1 MGLFRR
7 ILEIVVGILAGSFLA
22 RVGGA
27 ILGPLGGIIGFFYG
41 YYLGQRFVARFL
53 GYPHWQDTRSSGS
66 SQTRSDNRS
75 SGSSQT
81 RSDNRSG
88 SGRTSSGRQ
97 SWSGSYGYDEW
108 AGRNSYDRSS
118 YDRDESR
125 RTEYNRGGTAPRS
138 AASPYAV
145 LGVSPS
151 ATDEEIKRAYRELAM
166 KYHPDRYAGQGA
178 SAQKQAEENF
188 KLINNAYE
196 RIKKERSY

>member
-1 MGLFRR
+1 MQLFRK
-7 ILEIVVGILAGSFLA
+7 ILELVVGIIAGSILS
-22 RVGGA
+22 RVGTV

-41 YYLGQRFVARFL
+41 YYLGQRFVARL
-53 GYPHWQDTRSSGS
+53 SGDAPAQGG
-66 SQTRSDNRS
+66 QTRS
-75 SGSSQT
+75 
-81 RSDNRSG
+81 
-88 SGRTSSGRQ
+88 GRQ
-97 SWSGSYGYDEW
+97 TGRSQSSRGGQSWRGYYGRGQSADGNYGHDEW

-125 RTEYNRGGTAPRS
+125 RTEYNRDGSAPRS
-138 AASPYAV
+138 YVSPYTV

-151 ATDEEIKRAYRELAM
+151 ASDEEIKRAYRELAM

>member
-41 YYLGQRFVARFL
+41 YYLGQRFVARL
-53 GYPHWQDTRSSGS
+53 SGDVSWQDTRSRS
-66 SQTRSDNRS
+66 SQTRR
-75 SGSSQT
+75 
-81 RSDNRSG
+81 DNRSG
-88 SGRTSSGRQ
+88 SGRSSSGSQ
-97 SWSGSYGYDEW
+97 SWNSSYGYDEW

-138 AASPYAV
+138 APSPYAV
-145 LGVSPS
+145 LGVSPT

-178 SAQKQAEENF
+178 LAQKQAEEKF
-188 KLINNAYE
+188 KTVNSAYE
-196 RIKKERSY
+196 RIKKERNY

>member
-53 GYPHWQDTRSSGS
+53 GYPHWQDT
-66 SQTRSDNRS
+66 RS